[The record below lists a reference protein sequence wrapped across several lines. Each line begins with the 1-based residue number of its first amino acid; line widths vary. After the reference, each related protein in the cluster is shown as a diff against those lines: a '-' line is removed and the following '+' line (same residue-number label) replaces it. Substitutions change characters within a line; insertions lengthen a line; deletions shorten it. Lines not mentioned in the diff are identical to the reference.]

1 MRIFLDTANISE
13 IRQGVK
19 LGVISGVTTNP
30 TLVSREGL
38 ADYKACVKEI
48 CSIVSGP
55 VSAEVVVNEAEAMLK
70 QAREL
75 ATWAPNVVVKI
86 PSTTQGL
93 EVISGLAKENIKVNM
108 TLCFTL
114 NQALLGALAGAAYV
128 SPFVGRLDDINQ
140 DGMAL
145 VRDIVEVFKNYKLK
159 TEVLA
164 ASIRHPEHCVAAA
177 KAGAHI
183 ATVPFSVLMQM
194 MQHPLTDIGIAR
206 FLADWQS
213 VQQQQQ

>member
-19 LGVISGVTTNP
+19 LGVIRGITTNRS
-30 TLVSREGL
+30 LVSKEGL
-38 ADYKACVKEI
+38 ADYKAVVKEI

-55 VSAEVVVNEAEAMLK
+55 VSAEVVVNEAEAMIK
-70 QAREL
+70 QAREI
-75 ATWAPNVVVKI
+75 ATWSPNVVVKI

-93 EVISGLAKENIKVNM
+93 EVISVLAKENIKVNM

-114 NQALLGALAGAAYV
+114 NQALLGARAGAFYV
-128 SPFVGRLDDINQ
+128 SPFVGRLDDISH

-145 VRDIVEVFKNYKLK
+145 VKDIVEVFKNYKLK
-159 TEVLA
+159 TEVIA

-177 KAGAHI
+177 KVGVHI

-194 MQHPLTDIGIAR
+194 MKHILTDSGIAR
-206 FLADWQS
+206 FLADGQR
-213 VQQQQQ
+213 VQQSQ